1 MEMKYKVGDKVRV
14 KSLDWYNEN
23 RDKNGVVMSGS
34 IPFIYEMSV
43 YCGNEYEIETIFND
57 SSCYLKKLG
66 SCSFDESFL
75 EPISA
80 EPVSLRYNTNK
91 PKWSL
96 MDYES
101 IEDMLRVLAYGRHK
115 YSIFAD
121 ENGVEHKGVDITPE
135 QAATMECLYDA
146 RDNWKNKT
154 DMEVPID
161 SLQRH
166 IAAIMKGEQNDKES
180 GLPHIA
186 HVMANAMFYSYHSRK
201 G

>member
-1 MEMKYKVGDKVRV
+1 MKYKVGDKVRV

-23 RDKNGVVMSGS
+23 RDANGVICGTGHRSPCFVPLCSEFCGYESKITS
-34 IPFIYEMSV
+34 IDKDCAIMLD
-43 YCGNEYEIETIFND
+43 GIENI
-57 SSCYLKKLG
+57 C
-66 SCSFDESFL
+66 FDESFL
-75 EPISA
+75 EPIA
-80 EPVSLRYNTNK
+80 EPVSLRYNANK

-101 IEDMLRVLAYGRHK
+101 MEDMLRVLAYGRHK
-115 YSIFAD
+115 YSLFVD

-201 G
+201 R

>member
-1 MEMKYKVGDKVRV
+1 MEM
-14 KSLDWYNEN
+14 
-23 RDKNGVVMSGS
+23 
-34 IPFIYEMSV
+34 
-43 YCGNEYEIETIFND
+43 GNEIV
-57 SSCYLKKLG
+57 G
-66 SCSFDESFL
+66 
-75 EPISA
+75 
-80 EPVSLRYNTNK
+80 VSLRYNTNK

-101 IEDMLRVLAYGRHK
+101 MEDMLRVLAYGRHK
-115 YSIFAD
+115 YSTFRD
-121 ENGVEHKGVDITPE
+121 ESGVEHKGVDITPE
-135 QAATMECLYDA
+135 QAATMECVYDG

-166 IAAIMKGEQNDKES
+166 IAAIMKGEELDKES

-201 G
+201 NK